1 MIDFRQNPFRSLS
14 VLELLRGAKLYEFDE
29 FYRIKNALIRYD
41 HRNGYVNYGLWDD
54 GDRTVNPSAA
64 LVSHVAAKL
73 QLGSTDVLLNV
84 GSGLGQPDIDI
95 AQAFNV
101 KRIIGINRNA
111 AQVSSA
117 NQMFADQGLEGV
129 IQHRVCDALAMED
142 QLSGLGI
149 SAAIIIEAL
158 AEMPSPERVLAQI
171 YSLLPVGGRISLCDM
186 VTTPADKK
194 SFTKRL
200 LCRGLMKS
208 ITMLYGDHW
217 ERFEYYHEL
226 LTKVGFHSVQS
237 ARIGNRVYS
246 PMYQHA
252 LTQRQKL
259 RAVEAP
265 RLAKMFAYLNL
276 RGFDALH
283 AWRQIDYGVYWGQK

>member
-1 MIDFRQNPFRSLS
+1 MGGRFARPIAGAHGTARCVRRCPAVSVGMIDFRQNPFRSLS

-111 AQVSSA
+111 AQVNCA
-117 NQMFADQGLEGV
+117 NRMFAHQGLDGV

-186 VTTPADKK
+186 VTTPTDKK
-194 SFTKRL
+194 
-200 LCRGLMKS
+200 
-208 ITMLYGDHW
+208 
-217 ERFEYYHEL
+217 
-226 LTKVGFHSVQS
+226 
-237 ARIGNRVYS
+237 
-246 PMYQHA
+246 A
-252 LTQRQKL
+252 LPTAAL
-259 RAVEAP
+259 SRANEKHHYA
-265 RLAKMFAYLNL
+265 L
-276 RGFDALH
+276 RGSLGAFRILPRASH
-283 AWRQIDYGVYWGQK
+283 QGRIPQRSVGAHW